1 MMHEHD
7 FEVIAAIAE
16 GDLGPA
22 QQQAAEAQLESCQDC
37 RKDLQLQR
45 EALVLLR
52 SAPTVNMT
60 DLERASVH
68 RAVAQ
73 HVGPAAPTSRLQ
85 SKVPWFQRLM
95 PVMTAAAALLV
106 VVGLGSV
113 LVNSPN
119 DAGSSSE
126 TTSAA
131 TSDGAENSNT
141 EEMAE
146 ISGALSDDGAEMT
159 TTTMAL
165 AAPGVST
172 IQEFGP
178 ISRSDLADIAIQLKG
193 SEPTG
198 TEYDYSADN
207 LRSLSL
213 EPALVCFDVAI
224 ADGSVTAIG
233 RATVDG
239 DPVEIY
245 RIAEFVAVYSTT
257 DCTLIDQFE

>member
-1 MMHEHD
+1 MTHEHD
-7 FEVIAAIAE
+7 FDVIAAIAE

-60 DLERASVH
+60 DLERAAI
-68 RAVAQ
+68 RRGVAQ
-73 HVGPAAPTSRLQ
+73 HIGPEVLTSRLQ
-85 SKVPWFQRLM
+85 PKTPWFQRLM
-95 PVMTAAAALLV
+95 PVMSAAAALLV
-106 VVGLGSV
+106 VVGVGSV
-113 LVNSPN
+113 LVNGSN
-119 DAGSSSE
+119 DAGSSSG

-131 TSDGAENSNT
+131 PGDGAETSIA

-146 ISGALSDDGAEMT
+146 MSGALSDEAVEPT
-159 TTTMAL
+159 TTTMAFG
-165 AAPGVST
+165 APGVSN
-172 IQEFGP
+172 IQEYGP
-178 ISRSDLADIAIQLKG
+178 ISRTDLADIATQLKT
-193 SEPTG
+193 SEPTAA
-198 TEYDYSADN
+198 ENAYSADD

-213 EPALVCFDVAI
+213 EPALVCADVAI
-224 ADGSVTAIG
+224 TDGSVTAIG

-245 RIAEFVAVYSTT
+245 RIGDLVVVYSTT
-257 DCTLIDQFE
+257 DCSLTDQFE